1 MSELERVETGL
12 GEECGVFA
20 IYDPDGDCAR
30 TTYYGL
36 YALQHRGQE
45 SCGIA
50 VNNNRDI
57 THYKDMGLVNDV
69 FNDEILT
76 KLDGKMAVGHVR
88 YSTTGESMREN
99 AQPLVLRYVKGNIA
113 IAHNGNLVNKDEL
126 AQELSVTG
134 AIFQTTTD
142 TEMIAYTIAKE
153 RLNSKSV
160 EEAVEKTINHL
171 VGAFSLI
178 VMSPQKLIAA
188 RDPWGFRPLCMGKKG
203 DAIVFAS
210 ETCALDS
217 VGAEFVRDIEPGEI
231 VVVQDGKISTIRTH
245 VGKQPHTMCIFEYL
259 YFARP
264 DSIIE
269 GQSAHDSRMLAGK
282 YLAQE
287 FPVEADVVIGVPDSG
302 LSAAMGYAKESG
314 IPYDIGFVKNKYI
327 GRTFISPGQDKRI
340 DQVRIKLSAIGESVK
355 DKRIVLIDD
364 SIVRGTTLQQQIL
377 RILSRT
383 NPKKIVIASTAP
395 QIRYPDCYGI
405 DMSEIGKFIAFQ
417 AAIKLL
423 KEQGNAELIKDVYRL
438 CCSQK
443 DKPSREIKNYVKMI
457 YEPFTAD
464 KISEKIAELVRPQNV
479 AWNGELEIVF
489 QSIENL
495 HKAITTCTGD
505 WYFTGDYPTPGGYA
519 VLNKA
524 FINYYENREGRS
536 Y

>member
-1 MSELERVETGL
+1 MQNDNRI

-188 RDPWGFRPLCMGKKG
+188 RDPWGFRPLCMGK
-203 DAIVFAS
+203 
-210 ETCALDS
+210 
-217 VGAEFVRDIEPGEI
+217 
-231 VVVQDGKISTIRTH
+231 
-245 VGKQPHTMCIFEYL
+245 
-259 YFARP
+259 
-264 DSIIE
+264 
-269 GQSAHDSRMLAGK
+269 
-282 YLAQE
+282 
-287 FPVEADVVIGVPDSG
+287 
-302 LSAAMGYAKESG
+302 
-314 IPYDIGFVKNKYI
+314 
-327 GRTFISPGQDKRI
+327 
-340 DQVRIKLSAIGESVK
+340 
-355 DKRIVLIDD
+355 
-364 SIVRGTTLQQQIL
+364 
-377 RILSRT
+377 
-383 NPKKIVIASTAP
+383 
-395 QIRYPDCYGI
+395 
-405 DMSEIGKFIAFQ
+405 
-417 AAIKLL
+417 
-423 KEQGNAELIKDVYRL
+423 
-438 CCSQK
+438 
-443 DKPSREIKNYVKMI
+443 
-457 YEPFTAD
+457 
-464 KISEKIAELVRPQNV
+464 
-479 AWNGELEIVF
+479 
-489 QSIENL
+489 
-495 HKAITTCTGD
+495 
-505 WYFTGDYPTPGGYA
+505 
-519 VLNKA
+519 
-524 FINYYENREGRS
+524 
-536 Y
+536 